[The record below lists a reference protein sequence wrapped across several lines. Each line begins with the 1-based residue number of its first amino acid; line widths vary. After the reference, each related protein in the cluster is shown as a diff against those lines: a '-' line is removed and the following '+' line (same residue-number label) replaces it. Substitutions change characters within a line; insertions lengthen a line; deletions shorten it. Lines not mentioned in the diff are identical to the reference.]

1 MQHLFRYEAWDQ
13 VTAFLE
19 HRLSLTLTLK
29 QINVSPDMDLTLS
42 DDVRAHLH
50 HKRGA
55 EFAIWQAGQG

>member
-1 MQHLFRYEAWDQ
+1 
-13 VTAFLE
+13 
-19 HRLSLTLTLK
+19 
-29 QINVSPDMDLTLS
+29 MDLTLS